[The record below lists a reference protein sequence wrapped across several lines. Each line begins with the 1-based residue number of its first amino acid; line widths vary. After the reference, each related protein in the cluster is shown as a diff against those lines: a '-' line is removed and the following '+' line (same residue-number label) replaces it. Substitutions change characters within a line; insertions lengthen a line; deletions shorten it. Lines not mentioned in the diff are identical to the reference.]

1 VEFTGE
7 FQEYRRKSV
16 VVQAG
21 REAPGAREAR
31 GLAGFSR
38 RKFFVF
44 AGVSLAGLF
53 LPKFVA
59 GKVLLLGVRTN
70 IAQPELLYPPVD
82 LSYFD
87 TPIGWRA

>member
-21 REAPGAREAR
+21 LEAR

-38 RKFFVF
+38 RKFFGF